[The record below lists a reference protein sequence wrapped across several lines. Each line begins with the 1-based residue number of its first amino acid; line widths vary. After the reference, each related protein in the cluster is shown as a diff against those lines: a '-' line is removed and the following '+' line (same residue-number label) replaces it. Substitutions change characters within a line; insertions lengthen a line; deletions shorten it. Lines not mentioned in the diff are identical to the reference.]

1 MKKSIL
7 NYDYIMNYITTNE
20 GEKVPY
26 RWSHGADDMH
36 LGDGLIIYT
45 LVQFFKFKTLV
56 CLGSGGGFIPRIMT
70 QARYDLSEQG
80 FYNDVCMEWGDN
92 GSTYVVDAMNG
103 FNGETNWE
111 DEDSEEERLQEEA
124 RNLKEDKIRV
134 LAEMENLRK
143 RFDREKI
150 DSIKY
155 GSVNFARDILSPGDN
170 LERALSA
177 INQEED
183 HPQSIKN
190 LIEGLKMVQKEFSSA
205 LEKNGIS
212 KINSMNEKFNPNLH
226 QAMMEVERDDLDEGI
241 VVQEIQTGYMM
252 HDRLLRPAMV
262 GVSKKPKQN
271 NTADSQDEKEP
282 KNKD

>member
-1 MKKSIL
+1 
-7 NYDYIMNYITTNE
+7 MNNKEQNE
-20 GEKVPY
+20 QYENKEKIENEEMVENNEEGLEDNN
-26 RWSHGADDMH
+26 STKTEGSQNEAD
-36 LGDGLIIYT
+36 
-45 LVQFFKFKTLV
+45 
-56 CLGSGGGFIPRIMT
+56 
-70 QARYDLSEQG
+70 
-80 FYNDVCMEWGDN
+80 
-92 GSTYVVDAMNG
+92 ST
-103 FNGETNWE
+103 
-111 DEDSEEERLQEEA
+111 EEETIVDEEEKLQEEI
-124 RNLKEDKIRV
+124 RSLKEDKIRV

-190 LIEGLKMVQKEFSSA
+190 LIEGLKMVQKELSNA

-212 KINSMNEKFNPNLH
+212 KIISMNEKFDPNLH

-271 NTADSQDEKEP
+271 NTSDSQDEKEP

>member
-1 MKKSIL
+1 MNNKEKKDQQETKEKIDKEEIIE
-7 NYDYIMNYITTNE
+7 NKNE
-20 GEKVPY
+20 NLEESNSTKNDEPQVE
-26 RWSHGADDMH
+26 AD
-36 LGDGLIIYT
+36 
-45 LVQFFKFKTLV
+45 
-56 CLGSGGGFIPRIMT
+56 
-70 QARYDLSEQG
+70 
-80 FYNDVCMEWGDN
+80 
-92 GSTYVVDAMNG
+92 STEEEN
-103 FNGETNWE
+103 EE
-111 DEDSEEERLQEEA
+111 SEEERLQEEV
-124 RNLKEDKIRV
+124 RSLKEDKIRV

-212 KINSMNEKFNPNLH
+212 KINSMNEKFDPNLH

-271 NTADSQDEKEP
+271 NALDGQDEKEP

>member
-1 MKKSIL
+1 
-7 NYDYIMNYITTNE
+7 MNNKEKNDQQETKEKIEKEEIIENKDENLEESNSTKNDEPQVEADSTEEENE
-20 GEKVPY
+20 E
-26 RWSHGADDMH
+26 
-36 LGDGLIIYT
+36 
-45 LVQFFKFKTLV
+45 
-56 CLGSGGGFIPRIMT
+56 
-70 QARYDLSEQG
+70 
-80 FYNDVCMEWGDN
+80 
-92 GSTYVVDAMNG
+92 
-103 FNGETNWE
+103 
-111 DEDSEEERLQEEA
+111 SEEERLQEEV
-124 RNLKEDKIRV
+124 RTLKEDKIRV

-212 KINSMNEKFNPNLH
+212 KINSMNEKFDPNLH

-262 GVSKKPKQN
+262 GVSKKPNQN

>member
-1 MKKSIL
+1 
-7 NYDYIMNYITTNE
+7 MNNKERNDQKETKEKIEKEEIIENKDESLEESNSTKNDETQVEADIAEEENE
-20 GEKVPY
+20 E
-26 RWSHGADDMH
+26 
-36 LGDGLIIYT
+36 
-45 LVQFFKFKTLV
+45 
-56 CLGSGGGFIPRIMT
+56 
-70 QARYDLSEQG
+70 
-80 FYNDVCMEWGDN
+80 
-92 GSTYVVDAMNG
+92 
-103 FNGETNWE
+103 
-111 DEDSEEERLQEEA
+111 SEEERLQEEV
-124 RNLKEDKIRV
+124 RTLKEDKIRV

-212 KINSMNEKFNPNLH
+212 KINSMNEKFDPNLH

-271 NTADSQDEKEP
+271 NTSDSQDEKEP
-282 KNKD
+282 KNED

>member
-1 MKKSIL
+1 
-7 NYDYIMNYITTNE
+7 MNNKEKNDQQETKEKIEKEEIIENKDENLEESNSTKNDETQVEADSTEEENE
-20 GEKVPY
+20 E
-26 RWSHGADDMH
+26 
-36 LGDGLIIYT
+36 
-45 LVQFFKFKTLV
+45 
-56 CLGSGGGFIPRIMT
+56 
-70 QARYDLSEQG
+70 
-80 FYNDVCMEWGDN
+80 
-92 GSTYVVDAMNG
+92 
-103 FNGETNWE
+103 
-111 DEDSEEERLQEEA
+111 SEEERLQEEV
-124 RNLKEDKIRV
+124 RTLKEDKIRV

-212 KINSMNEKFNPNLH
+212 KINSMNEKFDPNLH

-271 NTADSQDEKEP
+271 NTSDSQDEKEP

>member
-1 MKKSIL
+1 MSKKEKNDQEETKEKIEKEDIIENKDENLEES
-7 NYDYIMNYITTNE
+7 NSTKNDEPQVEADSTEEENE
-20 GEKVPY
+20 E
-26 RWSHGADDMH
+26 
-36 LGDGLIIYT
+36 
-45 LVQFFKFKTLV
+45 
-56 CLGSGGGFIPRIMT
+56 
-70 QARYDLSEQG
+70 
-80 FYNDVCMEWGDN
+80 
-92 GSTYVVDAMNG
+92 
-103 FNGETNWE
+103 
-111 DEDSEEERLQEEA
+111 SEEERLQEEV
-124 RNLKEDKIRV
+124 RTLKEDKIRV

-212 KINSMNEKFNPNLH
+212 KINSMNEKFDPNLH

-271 NTADSQDEKEP
+271 NTSDSQDEKEP

>member
-1 MKKSIL
+1 MSKKEKSDQQESKEKIEKEEIIENKDESL
-7 NYDYIMNYITTNE
+7 EESNSTKNDETQVEADIAEEENE
-20 GEKVPY
+20 E
-26 RWSHGADDMH
+26 
-36 LGDGLIIYT
+36 
-45 LVQFFKFKTLV
+45 
-56 CLGSGGGFIPRIMT
+56 
-70 QARYDLSEQG
+70 
-80 FYNDVCMEWGDN
+80 
-92 GSTYVVDAMNG
+92 
-103 FNGETNWE
+103 
-111 DEDSEEERLQEEA
+111 SEEERLQEEV
-124 RNLKEDKIRV
+124 RTLKEDKIRV

-190 LIEGLKMVQKEFSSA
+190 LIEGLKMVQKELSSA

-212 KINSMNEKFNPNLH
+212 KINSMNEKFDPNLH

-271 NTADSQDEKEP
+271 NTSDSQDEKEP

>member
-1 MKKSIL
+1 MNNKEKSDQQETKEKIEKEEIIENKDENL
-7 NYDYIMNYITTNE
+7 EESNSTKNDEPQVEADSTEEENE
-20 GEKVPY
+20 E
-26 RWSHGADDMH
+26 
-36 LGDGLIIYT
+36 
-45 LVQFFKFKTLV
+45 
-56 CLGSGGGFIPRIMT
+56 
-70 QARYDLSEQG
+70 
-80 FYNDVCMEWGDN
+80 
-92 GSTYVVDAMNG
+92 
-103 FNGETNWE
+103 
-111 DEDSEEERLQEEA
+111 SEEERLQEEV
-124 RNLKEDKIRV
+124 RTLKEDKIRV

-212 KINSMNEKFNPNLH
+212 KINSMNEKFDPNLH

-271 NTADSQDEKEP
+271 NTSDSEDEKEP
-282 KNKD
+282 NNKD

>member
-1 MKKSIL
+1 
-7 NYDYIMNYITTNE
+7 MNNKEKNDQQENKEKIEKEEIIENKDENLEESNLTKNNE
-20 GEKVPY
+20 PQLE
-26 RWSHGADDMH
+26 ADSAEEENE
-36 LGDGLIIYT
+36 
-45 LVQFFKFKTLV
+45 Q
-56 CLGSGGGFIPRIMT
+56 
-70 QARYDLSEQG
+70 SEQ
-80 FYNDVCMEWGDN
+80 
-92 GSTYVVDAMNG
+92 
-103 FNGETNWE
+103 
-111 DEDSEEERLQEEA
+111 SEESEESEEDRLQEEL
-124 RNLKEDKIRV
+124 RTLKEDKIRV

-155 GSVNFARDILSPGDN
+155 GSINFARDILSPGDN

-177 INQEED
+177 INQEDD

-190 LIEGLKMVQKEFSSA
+190 LIEGLKMVQKEFSTA

-212 KINSMNEKFNPNLH
+212 KINSMNEKFDPNLH

-262 GVSKKPKQN
+262 GVSKKPQQN
-271 NTADSQDEKEP
+271 NTSNSQDEKEFE
-282 KNKD
+282 NKD

>member
-1 MKKSIL
+1 
-7 NYDYIMNYITTNE
+7 MNNKEKNDQQETKEKIEKEEMVENKDENLEESNSTKNDETQVETDSTEEENE
-20 GEKVPY
+20 E
-26 RWSHGADDMH
+26 
-36 LGDGLIIYT
+36 
-45 LVQFFKFKTLV
+45 
-56 CLGSGGGFIPRIMT
+56 
-70 QARYDLSEQG
+70 
-80 FYNDVCMEWGDN
+80 
-92 GSTYVVDAMNG
+92 
-103 FNGETNWE
+103 
-111 DEDSEEERLQEEA
+111 SEEERLQEEV
-124 RNLKEDKIRV
+124 RTLKEDKIRV

-212 KINSMNEKFNPNLH
+212 KINSMNEKFDPNLH

-271 NTADSQDEKEP
+271 NTSDSQDEKEP

>member
-1 MKKSIL
+1 MSKKEKNDQQETKEKIEKEEIIENKDENLEES
-7 NYDYIMNYITTNE
+7 NSTKNDEPQVEADSTEEENE
-20 GEKVPY
+20 E
-26 RWSHGADDMH
+26 
-36 LGDGLIIYT
+36 
-45 LVQFFKFKTLV
+45 
-56 CLGSGGGFIPRIMT
+56 
-70 QARYDLSEQG
+70 
-80 FYNDVCMEWGDN
+80 
-92 GSTYVVDAMNG
+92 
-103 FNGETNWE
+103 
-111 DEDSEEERLQEEA
+111 SEEERRQEEVRA
-124 RNLKEDKIRV
+124 LKEDKIRV

-212 KINSMNEKFNPNLH
+212 KINSMNEKFDPNLH

-271 NTADSQDEKEP
+271 NTSDSQDEKEP

>member
-1 MKKSIL
+1 
-7 NYDYIMNYITTNE
+7 MNNKEKNDQQETKEKIEKEVTIENKDENLEESDLTKNDEPQVEADSTEEENE
-20 GEKVPY
+20 EN
-26 RWSHGADDMH
+26 A
-36 LGDGLIIYT
+36 
-45 LVQFFKFKTLV
+45 
-56 CLGSGGGFIPRIMT
+56 
-70 QARYDLSEQG
+70 E
-80 FYNDVCMEWGDN
+80 
-92 GSTYVVDAMNG
+92 
-103 FNGETNWE
+103 
-111 DEDSEEERLQEEA
+111 SEEERLQEEVRA
-124 RNLKEDKIRV
+124 LKEDKIRV

-212 KINSMNEKFNPNLH
+212 KVNSMNEKFDPNLH

-271 NTADSQDEKEP
+271 NTSDSQDEKEP

>member
-1 MKKSIL
+1 MSKKEQSDQQETKEKIEKEEIIENKDENL
-7 NYDYIMNYITTNE
+7 EESNSTKNDEPQVEADSTEEENE
-20 GEKVPY
+20 E
-26 RWSHGADDMH
+26 
-36 LGDGLIIYT
+36 
-45 LVQFFKFKTLV
+45 
-56 CLGSGGGFIPRIMT
+56 
-70 QARYDLSEQG
+70 
-80 FYNDVCMEWGDN
+80 
-92 GSTYVVDAMNG
+92 
-103 FNGETNWE
+103 
-111 DEDSEEERLQEEA
+111 SEEERLQEEV
-124 RNLKEDKIRV
+124 RTLKEDKIRV

-212 KINSMNEKFNPNLH
+212 KINSMNEKFDPNLH

-262 GVSKKPKQN
+262 GVSKKPKQD

>member
-1 MKKSIL
+1 MSKKEK
-7 NYDYIMNYITTNE
+7 NDQQETNE
-20 GEKVPY
+20 KIEKEEIIENKDENLEESNSTKNDETQVE
-26 RWSHGADDMH
+26 AD
-36 LGDGLIIYT
+36 
-45 LVQFFKFKTLV
+45 
-56 CLGSGGGFIPRIMT
+56 
-70 QARYDLSEQG
+70 
-80 FYNDVCMEWGDN
+80 
-92 GSTYVVDAMNG
+92 STEEEN
-103 FNGETNWE
+103 EE
-111 DEDSEEERLQEEA
+111 SEEERLQEEV
-124 RNLKEDKIRV
+124 RTLKEDKIRV

-205 LEKNGIS
+205 LEKNGIT
-212 KINSMNEKFNPNLH
+212 KINSMNEKFDPNLH

-271 NTADSQDEKEP
+271 NTSDSQDEKEP

>member
-1 MKKSIL
+1 MSKKEQNDQQETKENIEKEEIIENKDENLEENNSTK
-7 NYDYIMNYITTNE
+7 NDEPQVEADSTEEENE
-20 GEKVPY
+20 E
-26 RWSHGADDMH
+26 
-36 LGDGLIIYT
+36 
-45 LVQFFKFKTLV
+45 
-56 CLGSGGGFIPRIMT
+56 
-70 QARYDLSEQG
+70 
-80 FYNDVCMEWGDN
+80 
-92 GSTYVVDAMNG
+92 
-103 FNGETNWE
+103 
-111 DEDSEEERLQEEA
+111 SEEERLQEEI
-124 RNLKEDKIRV
+124 RTLKEDKIRV

-212 KINSMNEKFNPNLH
+212 KINSMNEKFDPNLH